1 MVVNFKYDRGDVV
14 YYLWESVVGGECA
27 AIGQGTIEMLHYN
40 SGRLN
45 CPSYGEEGQ
54 PVYNIKRNRLGCINI
69 PEEHVFKKWIE
80 ARKYATAKGIPTI
93 SRVLRETDKE

>member
-1 MVVNFKYDRGDVV
+1 MVVKFKYDRGDVV
-14 YYLWESVVGGECA
+14 YYLWRSVVGGECA
-27 AIGQGTIEMLHYN
+27 AIGQGIIEMLLYS

-54 PVYNIKRNRLGCINI
+54 PVYNIRRNRLGCISI
-69 PEEHVFKKWIE
+69 PENHVFRKWIE